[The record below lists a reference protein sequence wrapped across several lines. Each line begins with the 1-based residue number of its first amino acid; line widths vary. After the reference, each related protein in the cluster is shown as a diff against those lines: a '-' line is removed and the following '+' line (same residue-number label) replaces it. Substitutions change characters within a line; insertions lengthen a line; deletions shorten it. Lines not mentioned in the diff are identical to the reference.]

1 MDISSQIKEKLL
13 QSGFD
18 DIGFTNIENIPD
30 QRIRLEE
37 YLTDGYHGEMSWL
50 EKNKER
56 RSHPKKIWDE
66 AKSIIV
72 LSKNYGPEENPL
84 KFIDRKKKANISVYA
99 RGNDYHELIKEKLK
113 EASVWLKDSYKIES
127 RYFVDTA
134 PIMEKPIAQIAGLG
148 WQGKHTNL
156 VSRKLGSWFFLGVI
170 LLSVRLPSASAEID
184 HCGSCTSCID
194 ICPTNAIIEPYKLD
208 SRKCISYLTIELKG
222 HIPKNM
228 RKSIGNRVY
237 GCDDCLAVCPWNKFA
252 EITND
257 IKLRAREELNM
268 PNLLYF
274 LGFDREMFNDFFRDS
289 PIKRIGRDRFIRNIL
304 IATGN
309 SGMKDYIPKI
319 IPHLTDEIPIVR
331 AASIWAIKQL
341 TSDKEFDHFKKNNM
355 HLEKD
360 DNVMLEWN

>member
-1 MDISSQIKEKLL
+1 MNISSQIKTKLL

-30 QRIRLEE
+30 QRVKLEE
-37 YLTDGYHGEMSWL
+37 YLSKGFHGEMFWL

-56 RSHPKKIWDE
+56 RAHPKMIWND

-84 KFIDRKKKANISVYA
+84 KFIESEKKANISVYA
-99 RGNDYHELIKEKLK
+99 RGNDYHELMKKRLK
-113 EASVWLKDSYKIES
+113 EASIWLMDTFEVES

-170 LLSVRLPSASAEID
+170 LLSIRMPSTDSEKD
-184 HCGSCTSCID
+184 HCGSCSSCID
-194 ICPTNAIIEPYKLD
+194 ICPTNAIVKPYKLD

-257 IKLRAREELNM
+257 IKLKAREELNM
-268 PNLLYF
+268 PDLSYF
-274 LGFDREMFNDFFRDS
+274 LEFDKEIFNEFFKDS

-304 IATGN
+304 IAIGN
-309 SGMKDYIPKI
+309 SGMKDCVSKI
-319 IPHLTDEIPIVR
+319 IPHLTDETAIVR

-341 TSDKEFDHFKKNNM
+341 VSKKKFEIIKENNL

-360 DNVMLEWN
+360 HSVISEWN